1 LKLGNIDLVFILSLI
16 ELFFNF
22 NSICEKVQLLTED
35 SEDPEKLIPNDFYS
49 YWNSKAGLK
58 NISTFADGIG

>member
-1 LKLGNIDLVFILSLI
+1 MDKLSLLI
-16 ELFFNF
+16 FIFLK
-22 NSICEKVQLLTED
+22 KVQLLTED